1 MEANYL
7 EAWDGLKSAIEQAHS
22 VIDLRKI
29 RDQAEAYRYAL
40 KVAGESREV
49 VRKAEEIKLRAERRA
64 GEILL
69 KSPKQRPGSYQQKQR
84 SIADTVDIP
93 PSYKDLGITKM
104 DAMKWQRVASIPAKE
119 FERWLKTSDEVSSA
133 GALRLEATLR
143 FAEREAPPLPAGK
156 YGVILADPPW
166 AYEYSH
172 KSFKRVDDH
181 YPTMSLEEICDMG
194 TDIRS
199 LAGKN
204 CTLFLWIP
212 SPHLDKFPAVLDAWG
227 FRYCTTWVWN
237 KQGYSYGHY
246 GSIDH
251 ELLIIGGKGKATPT
265 CDLRTTAKVSS
276 VQSIEKTGHS
286 AKPVEYYSLIERFYP
301 DRKYLELFSRNA
313 EPRKRWSYWGDEA

>member
-7 EAWDGLKSAIEQAHS
+7 EAWDGLKTAIEQAHS

-93 PSYKDLGITKM
+93 PSYKELGITKM
-104 DAMKWQRVASIPAKE
+104 DALKWQRVASIPAKE

-143 FAEREAPPLPAGK
+143 FAERETPPLPTGK

-172 KSFKRVDDH
+172 KSFKRVDEH
-181 YPTMSLEEICDMG
+181 YPTLSLDEICDMG
-194 TDIRS
+194 DDVKRLS
-199 LAGKN
+199 AKDS
-204 CTLFLWIP
+204 TLFLWVP
-212 SPHLDKFPAVLDAWG
+212 SCHLDKAFTVLEAWS
-227 FRYCTTWVWN
+227 FRYATTHVWS
-237 KQGYSYGHY
+237 KGGYSYGHY

-251 ELLIIGGKGKATPT
+251 EFLVIGGRGKATPT
-265 CDLRTTAKVSS
+265 CDPKITAKVSS
-276 VQSIEKTGHS
+276 VQVIPKTQHS
-286 AKPVEYYSLIERFYP
+286 AKPVEYYSIIETLYP
-301 DRKYLELFSRNA
+301 DRRYLELFARNP
-313 EPRKRWSYWGDEA
+313 EPRKKWTYWGDES